1 MTNLKR
7 SFFWAGIYLLV
18 IFVLAQTDYIS
29 SPIIDFAS
37 YFYLSVMIALPVTL
51 FFPSIAK
58 VSTYIPLL
66 VWAGFYLVLLQTIDR
81 SASAVEGEFAVIV
94 LEFVLLEV
102 GVWFIHQ
109 LAVQISHAESV
120 MDALALSAFP
130 NRAHDIDE
138 ENIRIKTELTR
149 SRRYHRPL
157 SVVLI
162 ESESDDE
169 KISREM
175 LKSIQH
181 DLLNRFT
188 LARVGQIIDD
198 RVRQTDLV
206 LRDHSGRFIIL
217 CPETDLERAIM
228 LSERITRSV
237 KERTELKIRCG
248 VAAFPDEA
256 LTFEDLLDK
265 ARQRISNS
273 LLKDK
278 EQSAISEVQEAAQ
291 KF

>member
-7 SFFWAGIYLLV
+7 SFFWAGIYLAV
-18 IFVLAQTDYIS
+18 VFVLAQTDYIS

-37 YFYLSVMIALPVTL
+37 YFYLSVMIAMPVTL
-51 FFPSIAK
+51 FFPSISR
-58 VSTYIPLL
+58 VSTYVPML

-81 SASAVEGEFAVIV
+81 SESAIAGQFAVIV
-94 LEFVLLEV
+94 LEFILLEV
-102 GVWFIHQ
+102 GVWFSHQ

-130 NRAHDIDE
+130 NRAHDIDAE
-138 ENIRIKTELTR
+138 DKRIKTELTR

-157 SVVLI
+157 SIVVI

-169 KISREM
+169 KVTREM

-181 DLLNRFT
+181 DLLSRFT

-198 RVRQTDLV
+198 RIRQTDLV
-206 LRDHSGRFIIL
+206 LRDHTGRFIIL
-217 CPETDLERAIM
+217 CPETNLESAAL
-228 LSERITRSV
+228 LSQRIAAAV
-237 KERTELKIRCG
+237 KERTDLHVRFG

-256 LTFEDLLDK
+256 LTFDDLLHK
-265 ARQRISNS
+265 ARQRLSDTTREIGEEIISDGS
-273 LLKDK
+273 
-278 EQSAISEVQEAAQ
+278 QQPIQ
-291 KF
+291 

>member
-7 SFFWAGIYLLV
+7 SFFWAGIYLAV

-37 YFYLSVMIALPVTL
+37 YFYLSVMITMPVTL
-51 FFPSIAK
+51 FFPSISR
-58 VSTYIPLL
+58 VSTYVPLL

-81 SASAVEGEFAVIV
+81 SASAIEGQFSVIV
-94 LEFVLLEV
+94 LEFILLEV
-102 GVWFIHQ
+102 GVWFSHQ
-109 LAVQISHAESV
+109 LAVQISHAESI

-130 NRAHDIDE
+130 NRAHDIEVEDK
-138 ENIRIKTELTR
+138 RIKVELTR

-162 ESESDDE
+162 ESESDDD
-169 KISREM
+169 KVTREM

-181 DLLNRFT
+181 DLLSRFT

-198 RVRQTDLV
+198 RIRQTDLV
-206 LRDHSGRFIIL
+206 LRDHTGRFIIL
-217 CPETDLERAIM
+217 CPETDLDSARL
-228 LSERITRSV
+228 LSKRIAQSV
-237 KERTELKIRCG
+237 KERTELEIRCG

-256 LTFEDLLDK
+256 LTFDDLLHK
-265 ARQRISNS
+265 ARQRIA
-273 LLKDK
+273 
-278 EQSAISEVQEAAQ
+278 ESALVKSEAKNLSESQEPA
-291 KF
+291 